1 MAELH
6 LKLFYLFTFATG
18 TVIELNLIV
27 IVRLQDLIHTL
38 IKHSQWFDHRMGRL
52 KDAIG
57 AQDQ

>member
-6 LKLFYLFTFATG
+6 LKLFDLFTFATG
-18 TVIELNLIV
+18 AVIELDLIV
-27 IVRLQDLIHTL
+27 IICLQNFIHTL
-38 IKHSQWFDHRMGRL
+38 IKHSQWFDHCMGCL